1 MLRSP
6 QSPRRALVRPIIP
19 VHDAGLAR
27 VRVCLEGV
35 GRGPAISSPH
45 ARRPDYSRTWCRPRA
60 RLRVCLEGVGR
71 GNAQS
76 PRRTLVCPII
86 PVYDAGLARVRVCL
100 EGVGRGSF
108 SSIPRTL
115 NVGCDPRI
123 FSSPIGGRRSLA
135 LSMIPSSMHPWRGE
149 EFRFAI
155 GSPLEGDGFELPV
168 PGQIYSAA
176 MRSQVIS
183 RCSSLSPVRR
193 GGGMRTMRSPS
204 KRTPRT

>member
-1 MLRSP
+1 MYGRVSEFGAVLRSP

-60 RLRVCLEGVGR
+60 RARVCLVFR
-71 GNAQS
+71 SRRPPQS

-100 EGVGRGSF
+100 GRSGPRLLSF
-108 SSIPRTL
+108 
-115 NVGCDPRI
+115 
-123 FSSPIGGRRSLA
+123 
-135 LSMIPSSMHPWRGE
+135 LSARLT
-149 EFRFAI
+149 AI
-155 GSPLEGDGFELPV
+155 DF
-168 PGQIYSAA
+168 
-176 MRSQVIS
+176 S
-183 RCSSLSPVRR
+183 RCIKR
-193 GGGMRTMRSPS
+193 GMRRLFVQNCRDTDELWNADRD
-204 KRTPRT
+204 RRRRDTAPRGAARRDIV